1 MKKDKN
7 FIISIDQGTTSSR
20 TILFNLKGQPVY
32 SSQKEFTQYFPKSGW
47 VEHDPD
53 EIWSTTKKTLNDV
66 IKKSKKIKGKILTIG
81 ITNQRET
88 TVLWDKKT
96 GKPVYNAIV
105 WQDRR
110 QEEFCKKLRKQNKET
125 LIFNRTGLLIDSYFS
140 GIKIKWILDN
150 VPLAKKLMKKK
161 QLLFGTIDSFLIWRL
176 TRGKVHATDATN
188 ASRTMIYNITSNK
201 WDETILK
208 ILKIDKNILPIVKD
222 CADDYGLTHPSI
234 TGKQIS
240 ISAVVGDQ
248 QAASIGQ
255 CCFEPGSLKSTY
267 GTGAF
272 VLLNT
277 GSKIIYSKNRLLT
290 TIAYRIKGKTT
301 YAMEGSIFIAGAGVQ
316 WLRDKL
322 NFFKNASET
331 ENIIKSLKDNKGVY
345 LVPAFTGL
353 GAPYWDANARGVLSG
368 LTRDTGPKEI
378 IRATIESVAYQTY
391 DLFEAMKHDGLRP
404 KLVKVDGGMVM
415 NNWFSQFLSD
425 VVDIKVLR
433 PKVQETTALGA
444 AFMAGLQIGVY
455 KSLKDIAK
463 NWHLDKNFTPKIKP
477 KERNKLVK
485 GWSAAVKK
493 TLTKSI

>member
-1 MKKDKN
+1 MKKDKK

-20 TILFNLKGQPVY
+20 AILFDLKGQPVY

-47 VEHDPD
+47 VEHDPE
-53 EIWSTTKKTLNDV
+53 EIWSTTKKTLSNV
-66 IKKSKKIKGKILTIG
+66 IKKSKKIKGTILTIG

-88 TVLWDKKT
+88 TILWDKKT
-96 GKPVYNAIV
+96 GKAVYNAIV

-140 GIKIKWILDN
+140 GTKIKWILDN

-176 TRGKVHATDATN
+176 TKGKVHATDATN
-188 ASRTMIYNITSNK
+188 ASRTMIYNITSNM

-222 CADDYGLTHPSI
+222 CADDYGSTHPSI
-234 TGKQIS
+234 TGKSIS
-240 ISAVVGDQ
+240 ISGVVGDQ
-248 QAASIGQ
+248 QSASIGQ

-322 NFFKNASET
+322 NFFKKASET

-391 DLFEAMKHDGLRP
+391 DLFEAMKHDGLKP

-425 VVDIKVLR
+425 VVDIKILR

-455 KSLKDIAK
+455 KSLKDISK
-463 NWHLDKNFTPKIKP
+463 NWHLDKNFTPIIKS

-485 GWSAAVKK
+485 GWSAAIKK
-493 TLTKSI
+493 TLTNTI

>member
-1 MKKDKN
+1 MRK
-7 FIISIDQGTTSSR
+7 FIISIDAGTTSVR
-20 TILFNLKGQPVY
+20 TILFDIKGKAIF
-32 SSQKEFTQYFPKSGW
+32 SSQKEFTQYFPKNGW

-53 EIWSTTKKTLNDV
+53 EIWRKTKKTLSDV
-66 IKKSKKIKGKILTIG
+66 ISKAKKLKGKILTIG

-88 TVLWDKKT
+88 TILWNKKS
-96 GKPVYNAIV
+96 GKVVYRAIV

-110 QEEFCKKLRKQNKET
+110 TEEFCKKLRSQNKET
-125 LIFNRTGLLIDSYFS
+125 SFFNKTGLLIDPYFS
-140 GIKIKWILDN
+140 ATKVKWILDN
-150 VPLAKKLMKKK
+150 VPVAKKLMQKNE
-161 QLLFGTIDSFLIWRL
+161 LLFGTVDTFLIWRL
-176 TRGKVHATDATN
+176 TKRQIHATDATN
-188 ASRTMIYNITSNK
+188 ASRTMLYNISTNK
-201 WDETILK
+201 WDEGILK
-208 ILKIDKNILPIVKD
+208 LLKIKKSILPEVKD
-222 CADDYGLTHPSI
+222 CSDDYGSTHTSVTGQSI
-234 TGKQIS
+234 PIS
-240 ISAVVGDQ
+240 GVVGDQ
-248 QAASIGQ
+248 QAATIGQ

-277 GSKIIYSKNRLLT
+277 GNKIIYSKNRLLT

-316 WLRDKL
+316 WLRDRM

-331 ENIIKSLKDNKGVY
+331 ENIVKSLKSNKGVY

-378 IRATIESVAYQTY
+378 VRSIIESVAYQTY

-404 KLVKVDGGMVM
+404 RLVKVDGGMVM

-425 VVDIKVLR
+425 VVNVGVLR

-455 KSLKDIAK
+455 KSLKDISKVWA
-463 NWHLDKNFTPKIKP
+463 LDKKFNPKMKQNHRKI
-477 KERNKLVK
+477 LLS
-485 GWSAAVKK
+485 GWSRSIKR
-493 TLTKSI
+493 TLIS

>member
-1 MKKDKN
+1 MKK
-7 FIISIDQGTTSSR
+7 FIISIDAGTTSIR
-20 TILFNLKGQPVY
+20 TILFNIKGKPIF
-32 SSQKEFTQYFPKSGW
+32 SSQKEFTQYFPKNGW

-53 EIWSTTKKTLNDV
+53 EIWRKTKKTLSDV
-66 IKKSKKIKGKILTIG
+66 ISKAKKLKGKILTIG

-88 TVLWDKKT
+88 TILWNKKS
-96 GKPVYNAIV
+96 GKVVYRAIV

-110 QEEFCKKLRKQNKET
+110 TEEFCKKLRSQNKET
-125 LIFNRTGLLIDSYFS
+125 SFFNKTGLLIDPYFS
-140 GIKIKWILDN
+140 ATKVKWILDN
-150 VPLAKKLMKKK
+150 VPVAKKLMQKNE
-161 QLLFGTIDSFLIWRL
+161 LLFGTVDTFLIWRL
-176 TRGKVHATDATN
+176 TKRQIHATDATN
-188 ASRTMIYNITSNK
+188 ASRTMLYNISTNK
-201 WDETILK
+201 WDEGILK
-208 ILKIDKNILPIVKD
+208 LLKIKKSILPEVKD
-222 CADDYGLTHPSI
+222 CSDDYGSTHTSVTGQSI
-234 TGKQIS
+234 PIS
-240 ISAVVGDQ
+240 GVVGDQ
-248 QAASIGQ
+248 QAATIGQ

-277 GSKIIYSKNRLLT
+277 GNKIIYSKNRLLT

-316 WLRDKL
+316 WLRDRM

-331 ENIIKSLKDNKGVY
+331 ENIVKSLKSNKGVY

-378 IRATIESVAYQTY
+378 VRSIIESVAYQTY

-404 KLVKVDGGMVM
+404 RLVKVDGGMVM

-425 VVDIKVLR
+425 VVNVGVLR

-455 KSLKDIAK
+455 KSLKDISKVWA
-463 NWHLDKNFTPKIKP
+463 LDKKFNPKMKQNHRKI
-477 KERNKLVK
+477 LLS
-485 GWSAAVKK
+485 GWSRSIKR
-493 TLTKSI
+493 TLIS